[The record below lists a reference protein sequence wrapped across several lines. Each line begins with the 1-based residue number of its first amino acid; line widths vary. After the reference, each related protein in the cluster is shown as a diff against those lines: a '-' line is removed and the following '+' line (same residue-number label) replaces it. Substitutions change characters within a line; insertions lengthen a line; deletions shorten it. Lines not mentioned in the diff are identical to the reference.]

1 MQNYIQLAYLAS
13 SFIAI
18 IAMVPQLRQLVRVK
32 HSKEMNVNT
41 WATWAACQVVSLAYA
56 LSVRATAYAVVS
68 AIWIALYL
76 LMVVLIL
83 RYKYNVP
90 LYILNIKTRVI
101 EQAATIGSLPIQAEQ
116 LAALK
121 TKANQLLKTIGRQP

>member
-1 MQNYIQLAYLAS
+1 MENYIQIAYLAS
-13 SFIAI
+13 SLVAI

-41 WATWAACQVVSLAYA
+41 WATWAVCQIVSLVYA
-56 LSVRATAYAVVS
+56 LSVGAIAYAAVS
-68 AIWIALYL
+68 AIWIALYG
-76 LMVVLIL
+76 LMVVLII

-90 LYILNIKTRVI
+90 LYILNVKTRVI
-101 EQAATIGSLPIQAEQ
+101 EQVTSLGSIPVQPEQ

-121 TKANQLLKTIGRQP
+121 TKANEVLKSIGKQQ